1 MIGATKTRE
10 DNALT
15 HPLTRVAAVLATTF
29 ASVVAAQ
36 AQTVAEF
43 YKDKS
48 ISIIVGYGAG
58 GGYDVYARAV
68 ARHMGRHIPGAPAIV
83 VQNMPGA
90 GSLRA
95 ANHIYNA
102 APKDGTALAT
112 FGRNMPMLGVLGG
125 NPNVQFDARKFTWI
139 GSPTSAQDDSYML
152 WVRRD
157 AKTKTLEAATKPGGE
172 ALVLGGTAEGSTDT
186 DVAVLMR
193 MTIGLNAKVITGYPD
208 SNAINLAL
216 ERGEVEGR
224 FIGKSAVASTKPE
237 WLKPD
242 GLMVPFLQ
250 FARATRHP
258 EFPNVPTARE
268 KAKDATALRL
278 IELAEIPYVL
288 SRPIVGPPNIP
299 ADRAKALQDA
309 LLAMCKDPVFLQE
322 AEKLKIDVSPVGPAE
337 ALEML
342 NRLAEAPQELKDE
355 IKKLQGG
362 G

>member
-1 MIGATKTRE
+1 MKHAFTRAA
-10 DNALT
+10 AL
-15 HPLTRVAAVLATTF
+15 VAASMLPALA
-29 ASVVAAQ
+29 AQNQAHAQ
-36 AQTVAEF
+36 AQAQSVGEF

-48 ISIIVGYGAG
+48 ISITVGYGAG

-68 ARHMGRHIPGAPAIV
+68 ARHMGRHVPGAPAFV

-157 AKTKTLEAATKPGGE
+157 AKSKSLEAATRPGGE
-172 ALVLGGTAEGSTDT
+172 PLLLGGTAEGSTDT

-237 WLKPD
+237 WLKP
-242 GLMVPFLQ
+242 GGQMVPYLQ

-258 EFPNVPTARE
+258 DFPDVPTARE

-278 IELAEIPYVL
+278 VELAEIPYVL
-288 SRPIVGPPNIP
+288 SRPIVGPPNMP

-309 LLAMCKDPVFLQE
+309 LMAMCRDPLFLQE
-322 AEKLKIDVSPVGPAE
+322 AEKLKIDVSPVGPLE
-337 ALEML
+337 ALAML
-342 NRLAEAPQELKDE
+342 NQLADAPAELKEE
-355 IKKLQGG
+355 IRKLQGG

>member
-1 MIGATKTRE
+1 MKHAFTRAA
-10 DNALT
+10 AL
-15 HPLTRVAAVLATTF
+15 VAASMLPAL
-29 ASVVAAQ
+29 AAQ
-36 AQTVAEF
+36 TQAHAQSVGEF

-48 ISIIVGYGAG
+48 ISITVGYGAG

-68 ARHMGRHIPGAPAIV
+68 ARHMGRHVPGAPAFV

-139 GSPTSAQDDSYML
+139 GSPTSAQDDSYRL

-157 AKTKTLEAATKPGGE
+157 AKSKSLEAATRPGGE
-172 ALVLGGTAEGSTDT
+172 PLLLGGTAEGSTDT

-237 WLKPD
+237 WLKP
-242 GLMVPFLQ
+242 GGQMVPYLQ

-258 EFPNVPTARE
+258 DFPDVPTARE

-278 IELAEIPYVL
+278 VELAEIPYVL
-288 SRPIVGPPNIP
+288 SRPIVGPPNMP

-309 LLAMCKDPVFLQE
+309 LMAMCRDPLFLQE
-322 AEKLKIDVSPVGPAE
+322 AEKLKIDVSPVGPLE
-337 ALEML
+337 ALAML
-342 NRLAEAPQELKDE
+342 NQLADAPAELKEE
-355 IKKLQGG
+355 IRKLQGG